1 MFAYDSLCLPFASQG
16 RAEPIRLALAIG
28 DIEFEDYRIEWD
40 KWPSIK
46 DTMPFGIVP
55 ILEVNGEKLA
65 QSNAILRYIG
75 KLTGLYPTD
84 ALEAFR
90 VDEFVDTISE
100 VMEQAFLY
108 NGPDKDVLRE
118 TRQKFCDN
126 IPRYVGTLDKM
137 VKESGKGPFFLG
149 EKVTIADLKVQQ
161 AFVMISSDFLEFVDT
176 NVFDEY
182 TTLKAI
188 SQAVNDLPPVRQWVA
203 DHKSYAGGNAH
214 WPQYHLEIPIPKYS
228 SQVNHNR
235 IIQNKK

>member
-1 MFAYDSLCLPFASQG
+1 MFANYPLFLPFVSQG

-28 DIEFEDYRIEWD
+28 GIDFEDCRIEWD

-46 DTMPFGIVP
+46 GTMPFGMIP

-65 QSNAILRYIG
+65 QSNAILRYVGI
-75 KLTGLYPTD
+75 LTGLYPAD

-100 VMEQAFLY
+100 FMEQAFLY
-108 NGPDKDVLRE
+108 HGPDKDVLRE

-126 IPRYVGTLDKM
+126 IPRYVGALDKK

-149 EKVTIADLKVQQ
+149 EKVSIADLKVQQ
-161 AFVMISSDFLEFVDT
+161 AVVMISSNFLEFVDT

-182 TTLKAI
+182 SSFKAI
-188 SQAVNDLPPVRQWVA
+188 SQAVNDLPPVQKWMA
-203 DHKSYAGGNAH
+203 DHKSYPGTNAH
-214 WPQYHLEIPIPKYS
+214 
-228 SQVNHNR
+228 
-235 IIQNKK
+235 